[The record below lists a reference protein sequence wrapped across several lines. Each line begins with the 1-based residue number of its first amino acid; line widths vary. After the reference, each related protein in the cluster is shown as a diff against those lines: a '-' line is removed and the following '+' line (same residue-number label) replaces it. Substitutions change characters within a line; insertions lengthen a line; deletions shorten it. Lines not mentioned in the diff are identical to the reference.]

1 VKKLVALHIRISVF
15 KISKSVFSPK
25 TVRGA
30 WASPQ
35 EFNFSPSK
43 CVSELISVMRAHC
56 GRLQSLTLSFP
67 NCPRLEH
74 IHPLLALRDTCLDN
88 VALLDERS
96 NISGVQVGESTEEFR
111 AHTWVWK
118 AEAGR
123 VLEWRSK

>member
-1 VKKLVALHIRISVF
+1 VQE
-15 KISKSVFSPK
+15 
-25 TVRGA
+25 A

-35 EFNFSPSK
+35 EFNFYPRT

-56 GRLQSLTLSFP
+56 GRLQSLTLSFS
-67 NCPRLEH
+67 NCLGLQH
-74 IHPLLALRDTCLDN
+74 MNTCLDN